1 MTPED
6 FHRASHDL
14 AQRRDDL
21 FASGDAASER
31 EDYEAALDSYLLV
44 AYLDVLG
51 RFGPVV
57 DPDHDLPRFTF
68 DQYFA
73 FPASNGLHRI
83 ARCVNELGLDLFTL
97 QMRFLDVTAPEAD
110 AIARLN
116 PPITPE
122 QAWGRFEE
130 LLREWI
136 KTGSRWGPRASPKA
150 EGGPR
155 IHCSPAI

>member
-1 MTPED
+1 MTMTLED
-6 FHRASHDL
+6 LHRASRDL

-21 FASGDAASER
+21 FASGDAAAER
-31 EDYEAALDSYLLV
+31 EDFETALDCYLLV
-44 AYLDVLG
+44 TYFDVLG

-73 FPASNGLHRI
+73 LPASNALRRV
-83 ARCVNELGLDLFTL
+83 AMCVNDLDLDLFTL
-97 QMRFLDVTAPEAD
+97 QMRFLDVVTPEAD
-110 AIARLN
+110 AIAHLN

-122 QAWGRFEE
+122 QAWDRFGE

-136 KTGSRWGPRASPKA
+136 KTGTRWHPRPKSKVWRVSYA
-150 EGGPR
+150 PVG
-155 IHCSPAI
+155 S